1 MEDVNDELQNLQ
13 YNEEKIE
20 AVLKKCSS
28 VKDDEVKRF
37 EHIRKSIDNLLPREL
52 SRQYEYMVDTLQNT
66 FDEQIDGTIET
77 IQKQKRKYEILS
89 KYSMY

>member
-1 MEDVNDELQNLQ
+1 
-13 YNEEKIE
+13 
-20 AVLKKCSS
+20 
-28 VKDDEVKRF
+28 
-37 EHIRKSIDNLLPREL
+37 
-52 SRQYEYMVDTLQNT
+52 MVDTLQNT